1 MITHTKPCTINNNND
16 LLNLVDKDKI
26 RFRVEGGVGRGLPL
40 DNPVFPGKIILWQ
53 NIARVQHPW
62 SYEITGGTHTN
73 IYEK

>member
-40 DNPVFPGKIILWQ
+40 DNPVFPGKIIL
-53 NIARVQHPW
+53 
-62 SYEITGGTHTN
+62 
-73 IYEK
+73 